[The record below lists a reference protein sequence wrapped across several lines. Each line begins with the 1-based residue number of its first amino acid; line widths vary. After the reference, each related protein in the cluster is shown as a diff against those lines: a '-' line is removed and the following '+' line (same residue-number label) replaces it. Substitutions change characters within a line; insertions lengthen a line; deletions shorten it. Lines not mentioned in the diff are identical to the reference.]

1 MTVKEDINN
10 SNSDDETIDITNIR
24 TKAFKIDFTSKK
36 QLRKEINK
44 WKCYFG
50 ISLIFN
56 VILVVFNMI

>member
-10 SNSDDETIDITNIR
+10 SNSDEEVIDISNIR

-36 QLRKEINK
+36 TLRKEINK

-56 VILVVFNMI
+56 VILVVFNII

>member
-1 MTVKEDINN
+1 MTVKEDIDK
-10 SNSDDETIDITNIR
+10 SNSDEEVIDTTNVR

-56 VILVVFNMI
+56 VILVVFNII